1 MTLASLY
8 VGERLSMKNRSQP
21 VAPNDE
27 APNEQELAA
36 AAGRANL
43 RVDVAKQNVRLA
55 KEELKRARKRYKEA
69 KREAKRARK
78 RADSARKAWK
88 QARRRRAASPSG
100 SPESP
105 EKPQK
110 PAALRGKAARS
121 ARRKGG
127 SRPPLSASSAA
138 PRRG

>member
-1 MTLASLY
+1 
-8 VGERLSMKNRSQP
+8 MKNRGRP
-21 VAPNDE
+21 E
-27 APNEQELAA
+27 AQEDTSRSEEELAA

-78 RADSARKAWK
+78 RAQAARKAWK
-88 QARRRRAASPSG
+88 QARRRRERSG
-100 SPESP
+100 PGD
-105 EKPQK
+105 K
-110 PAALRGKAARS
+110 PAAPRGGAARRPRGKAA
-121 ARRKGG
+121 AAHA
-127 SRPPLSASSAA
+127 LSASSAS